1 MGNSVT
7 VVAFLG
13 LTYFG
18 SSTRVGLFSCAAPR
32 LLRQT
37 ADRPSAIL
45 SIVRPVRAEIDA
57 RRFEIDF
64 ASPPVL
70 MISQRGLSFSESAR
84 RSVHSPFSFLPERK
98 IVSAPFQKLPS
109 TVSYVPI
116 SQIMTVP
123 PPYSPSGIM
132 PSNCR

>member
-18 SSTRVGLFSCAAPR
+18 SSTRVGLFSCTAPR
-32 LLRQT
+32 LLCQT
-37 ADRPSAIL
+37 ADRPPAIL
-45 SIVRPVRAEIDA
+45 SIVRPVSAETDS

-70 MISQRGLSFSESAR
+70 MISQWGLSFSESAR
-84 RSVHSPFSFLPERK
+84 RSVHPPFSFLPERK
-98 IVSAPFQKLPS
+98 MMSAPFQNLPS
-109 TVSYVPI
+109 RVSYVPR
-116 SQIMTVP
+116 SQTMTVP
-123 PPYSPSGIM
+123 PPYSPS
-132 PSNCR
+132 